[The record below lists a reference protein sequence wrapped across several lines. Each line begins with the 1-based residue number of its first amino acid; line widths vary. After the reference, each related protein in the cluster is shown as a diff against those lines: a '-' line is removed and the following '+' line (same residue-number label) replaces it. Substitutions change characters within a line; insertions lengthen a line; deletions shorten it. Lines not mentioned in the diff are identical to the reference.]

1 MRYISWKRIFGAVL
15 AVCLSFA
22 TTSYAKTTQGD
33 IDRAKDAISD
43 LKEQKEEAESEAESI
58 TGRKEGLEAEL
69 DSLNGRLGAIASSIN
84 ELESQITGKEAEIE
98 AAAAALTAAEERS
111 GRQYEDMKLRIQ
123 FMYENGTTSL
133 WQALFAAE
141 SFTDFLN
148 RTEYIESINE
158 YDRAKLEEYR
168 QLAEEIAENKK
179 KLEEDRQALVAMQE
193 EKRARQ
199 EEVNSLISQTKNSLA
214 AAEDELARVWSDVGE
229 LDEKLKEMIAYEKEL
244 EIRKAKED
252 AARLAA
258 IKEQEKEDTSGVVY
272 VPQGSDE
279 YLLGAIIQCESDGEP
294 YAGKLAVGS
303 VIINRVK
310 SSYFPNTISGVIY
323 QGGQFSPVA
332 SGRLA
337 HRLQAGVNAACLQ
350 AAREVLDGNITTS
363 CLYFRTNNGIIQG
376 TVIGNHVFY

>member
-1 MRYISWKRIFGAVL
+1 MGAAL
-15 AVCLSFA
+15 AVCLTFA
-22 TTSYAKTTQGD
+22 TTSYAKTTQRD
-33 IDRAKDAISD
+33 IDEAKDEIND
-43 LKEQKEEAESEAESI
+43 LKEQKEEAEDEAESI
-58 TGRKEGLEAEL
+58 TDRKAGLEAEL
-69 DSLNGRLGAIASSIN
+69 GSLNGQLGAIVSSIN
-84 ELESQITGKEAEIE
+84 ELEIKIAAKEAEIE
-98 AAAAALTAAEERS
+98 TAAAALTAAEEQARQ
-111 GRQYEDMKLRIQ
+111 QYEDMKLRIQ
-123 FMYENGTTSL
+123 FMYENGMTSL
-133 WQALFAAE
+133 WQTLFTAE

-148 RTEYIESINE
+148 RTEYIASINE
-158 YDRAKLEEYR
+158 YDRAKMEEYR

-179 KLEEDRQALVAMQE
+179 KLEEDRGALVAMQE
-193 EKRARQ
+193 KKQARQ
-199 EEVNSLISQTKNSLA
+199 KEVNSLIDRTKNSLA
-214 AAEDELARVWSDVGE
+214 AAEDELARAWSDVDE
-229 LDEKLKEMIAYEKEL
+229 LDEKLREMIAYEKEL

-258 IKEQEKEDTSGVVY
+258 IREQEKEDTSGVVY

-303 VIINRVK
+303 VVINRVK

-323 QGGQFSPVA
+323 QSGQFSPVA

-337 HRLQAGVNAACLQ
+337 HRIEAGVNATCLQ
-350 AAREVLDGNITTS
+350 AAREVLGGNITTS